1 MISIIIPVLNEESRI
16 LKLLH
21 YLEEYCSGFVS
32 EIIVVDGGSRD
43 RTPELVKNQAD
54 VLLITSKKGR
64 AKQMNAGAKAAK
76 GEVLYFLHADSFPPS
91 GFDREIMEQ
100 FRNNNKAGCFM
111 MKFDK
116 NHWWL
121 MLMGWFTKFN
131 HKAFRGGDQSLFVES
146 DLFWEM
152 GGFDENFIV
161 YEDNDFIGKLYR
173 KKEFVVIQKWL
184 TTSARRYD
192 QNGLWQL
199 QYHFARLHLKKFLGA
214 SPESIHHYYKQ
225 KIS

>member
-1 MISIIIPVLNEESRI
+1 
-16 LKLLH
+16 
-21 YLEEYCSGFVS
+21 
-32 EIIVVDGGSRD
+32 
-43 RTPELVKNQAD
+43 
-54 VLLITSKKGR
+54 
-64 AKQMNAGAKAAK
+64 
-76 GEVLYFLHADSFPPS
+76 
-91 GFDREIMEQ
+91 
-100 FRNNNKAGCFM
+100 

-161 YEDNDFIGKLYR
+161 YEDNDFIGRLYG

-184 TTSARRYD
+184 TTSARRYE

-214 SPESIHHYYKQ
+214 SSESINHYYKRN
-225 KIS
+225 IS